1 MDNEYLEDLVSRAR
15 RMGVLR
21 AEYGGDCYH
30 VTIAMPDGGTR
41 ELDAFLFDG
50 DAFTGDR
57 EHDMALLPD
66 AIEQTVDD
74 MVENCF
80 IFPTDPLANVYGLL
94 DEAVSAGTSLDSGRD
109 MTRASGALEPQNR
122 NADELSQAIH
132 EAMDNVYGPGFYDLL
147 SESRNMTASSEK
159 LDADSARGEDVRDAP
174 ETSERG

>member
-1 MDNEYLEDLVSRAR
+1 MAERLIEDVAYHMRHAGILAA
-15 RMGVLR
+15 GF
-21 AEYGGDCYH
+21 GGDCYH
-30 VTIAMPDGGTR
+30 VTLSMPNGGTR

-94 DEAVSAGTSLDSGRD
+94 DEAVSAGTSLDSECRD

-122 NADELSQAIH
+122 NADEL
-132 EAMDNVYGPGFYDLL
+132 EGEMD
-147 SESRNMTASSEK
+147 R
-159 LDADSARGEDVRDAP
+159 
-174 ETSERG
+174 